1 MIYRIFRIFLQITFP
16 IATAMLLIALIP
28 ACSPKPVPPVNADEI
43 AENVLVA
50 LIEGDFIKYTS
61 FFAEELR
68 GDLDEQKFDSDS
80 AQIDIDYGEYI
91 DNSITQWKTEKEDS
105 FNVVYYKTTFTK
117 DPEDIEVIWK
127 AIFKDFGGIEK
138 LAGFELVKDLF

>member
-16 IATAMLLIALIP
+16 IAMTMLLIASIP
-28 ACSPKPVPPVNADEI
+28 ACSPEPVPPVNADEI

-50 LIEGDFIKYTS
+50 LVEGDFIKYTS

-68 GDLDEQKFDSDS
+68 GDLDEQKFNSDS

-91 DNSITQWKTEKEDS
+91 ANSITQWKTEKEDS

-127 AIFKDFGGIEK
+127 AVFKDFEGIEK
-138 LAGFELVKDLF
+138 LAGFELVKDLL